1 MRKLITALP
10 DGGVNA
16 LSGLQGTQTVGR
28 ISAAHPATYC
38 LRFWATLFLPTGHR
52 RNATSCQLLAN
63 VRPFES
69 CLNDLFRRN
78 SLCDLPGLPQQ
89 PTLRVICCF
98 KTGATPDVGLTGQ
111 GNLFHTLRF
120 TPGIDG
126 IKQLHDSFRL
136 QDRERMNEK
145 KNYTYHLIAI
155 FTVGVWGLTFISTK
169 VLIANGLSPKEI
181 FLLRFLIAYIGIWF
195 ISPRKLFANNWKD
208 ELWLLLGGITGGS
221 VYFLTENMAL
231 GITLATNV
239 AFIVCTAPLLTT
251 IFSLMIYKKE
261 KATRTLIGGSL
272 MALVGVAMV
281 VYNGSFVLKI
291 SPLGDFLTLLAAL
304 SWAFYSLI
312 MKKMTGRYNTIFITR
327 KIFFYGI
334 LTILPVFLF
343 QPWQADLSLLM
354 EPSVLLN
361 LLFLGVLASLV
372 CFAVWNVV
380 LKNLGTVRASNY
392 IYLNPLFTLVGSAV
406 LLDEHLTIIAL
417 IGAGCIMGG
426 VYIAG
431 RK

>member
-1 MRKLITALP
+1 MPPI
-10 DGGVNA
+10 
-16 LSGLQGTQTVGR
+16 
-28 ISAAHPATYC
+28 Y
-38 LRFWATLFLPTGHR
+38 
-52 RNATSCQLLAN
+52 
-63 VRPFES
+63 
-69 CLNDLFRRN
+69 
-78 SLCDLPGLPQQ
+78 
-89 PTLRVICCF
+89 
-98 KTGATPDVGLTGQ
+98 
-111 GNLFHTLRF
+111 
-120 TPGIDG
+120 
-126 IKQLHDSFRL
+126 
-136 QDRERMNEK
+136 RERMNEK

-291 SPLGDFLTLLAAL
+291 SPLGDCLTLVAAL

-312 MKKMTGRYNTIFITR
+312 IKKMAGRYPTVFITR
-327 KIFFYGI
+327 KIFFYGV
-334 LTILPVFLF
+334 LTILPAFLLH
-343 QPWQADLSLLM
+343 PLHPDTV
-354 EPSVLLN
+354 VLLQPAVLFN
-361 LLFLGVLASLV
+361 LLFLAVLAALICYV
-372 CFAVWNVV
+372 LWNVV
-380 LKNLGTVRASNY
+380 LKQLGTVRASNY
-392 IYLNPLFTLVGSAV
+392 IYLNPLVTMIASFLILDEKITLV
-406 LLDEHLTIIAL
+406 AL
-417 IGAGCIMGG
+417 GGAACIVCG
-426 VYIAG
+426 VYWAE
-431 RK
+431 KK